1 MRNEILILG
10 TIIFASS
17 VAWGET
23 LRTLPQASE
32 IVSQI
37 PVAFEQHIA
46 SSLVSRGLEE
56 HAAKE
61 FSKNCVDDVDS
72 ATFLTHMLSSQ
83 LGMNSS
89 DVYDYIASQA
99 LFKKKVDL
107 RDYADVVSLVQNVKG
122 IGKQKEDLKAIEAY
136 IAIV

>member
-10 TIIFASS
+10 SIIFASN

-23 LRTLPQASE
+23 LHILPQPSE

-37 PVAFEQHIA
+37 PIAFEQHIA
-46 SSLVSRGLEE
+46 SSLISRGLEE
-56 HAAKE
+56 QAAKE
-61 FSKNCVDDVDS
+61 FSQNCVDDVYS
-72 ATFLTHMLSSQ
+72 ATFLTHMLSTK
-83 LGMNSS
+83 LAMNTT
-89 DVYDYIASQA
+89 DIYDYIASQA
-99 LFKKKVDL
+99 LFKKSVDL